1 MTPCESAREARLPIN
16 SGPVRSRRR
25 SVDAMGTARA
35 VDKVLWI
42 KEGCHAEPT
51 CDSVAATRAMRERL
65 DAVGNISIDV

>member
-1 MTPCESAREARLPIN
+1 
-16 SGPVRSRRR
+16 
-25 SVDAMGTARA
+25 

-51 CDSVAATRAMRERL
+51 CDSVTATRAMRERL